1 MNLLNNFLVLG
12 KDGSRVFS
20 YRTVSELLSENKVIL
35 QLIKT
40 TSSISTDSRIDLI
53 DPLIFRFAKVVSIA
67 PASKCFHDCD
77 CGGLLRHS
85 LLVALKAIEVSK
97 YTNFKYED
105 LNVEDLHILLIFLAL
120 LHDVDKV
127 FSDITLS
134 NGVSDFNYDES
145 DLENTLDDY
154 LSANSNLP
162 VKIYF
167 DKSRSRNHE
176 NIIVKALPFLLYK
189 QSEIGRF
196 LIQKSCKK
204 AISSI
209 VKSDNEDDI
218 YKLIK
223 VADIYAC
230 KTSINKFS
238 PMYEI
243 GCYLTLL
250 FRSGLLD
257 TSELGFYKING
268 GYVVEHGSQAYQ
280 SILKAFDY
288 YFAIL
293 DECNTF
299 SDLTHSSFEKLY
311 RSCKES
317 VLYNDDSLSYG
328 QSFEIN
334 LNYPRK
340 SFFVEL
346 SDSNFIV
353 QGAYKRSCIWRS
365 LYNRGSFRFVYG
377 FIICL
382 DYLEHDDSVF
392 KIMNEYDNKGVKN
405 LIQQYQSVVDN
416 FDIDLI
422 TSFDM
427 SLDDNQEYQIDPAT
441 VSIDSFSKK
450 RSEFLSSCSRTRSK
464 NKAKIKSKL
473 SRDISRLQKEIL
485 ENEKSMLSDDYD
497 YF

>member
-67 PASKCFHDCD
+67 PASKCLHDCD

-105 LNVEDLHILLIFLAL
+105 LNVEELHILIIFLAL
-120 LHDVDKV
+120 LHYVGKV

-154 LSANSNLP
+154 LSGNSNLP

-167 DKSRSRNHE
+167 DKSRSKNHE

-268 GYVVEHGSQAYQ
+268 GYVVEQGSKAYQ

-317 VLYNDDSLSYG
+317 VLYNNDFLSYG
-328 QSFEIN
+328 QSFDIN

-365 LYNRGSFRFVYG
+365 LYDRGSIRFVYG

-382 DYLEHDDSVF
+382 DYLDHDDSVF
-392 KIMNEYDNKGVKN
+392 KIMNEYDNKEVKN

>member
-1 MNLLNNFLVLG
+1 MNLLNNFLVLE

-67 PASKCFHDCD
+67 PASKCLHDCD

-105 LNVEDLHILLIFLAL
+105 LNVEELHILLTFLAL
-120 LHDVDKV
+120 LHDVGKV

-134 NGVSDFNYDES
+134 NEVSDFNYDES

-154 LSANSNLP
+154 LSGNSNLP

-167 DKSRSRNHE
+167 DKSRSKNHE

-189 QSEIGRF
+189 QREIGRF
-196 LIQKSCKK
+196 LNQKSCKK
-204 AISSI
+204 AINSI
-209 VKSDNEDDI
+209 VKSDEKDDI

-257 TSELGFYKING
+257 KSEPGFYKING
-268 GYVVEHGSQAYQ
+268 GYVVEQGSQAYQ

-299 SDLTHSSFEKLY
+299 SDLTLSSFEKLY

-317 VLYNDDSLSYG
+317 VFYNDDSLSYG

-392 KIMNEYDNKGVKN
+392 KIMNEYDNKVVKN

-464 NKAKIKSKL
+464 NKEKIKSKL

>member
-12 KDGSRVFS
+12 KDGSSVFS

-35 QLIKT
+35 QLINT
-40 TSSISTDSRIDLI
+40 TSSISTDRRSNLI
-53 DPLIFRFAKVVSIA
+53 DPLIYRFAKVVSIA
-67 PASKCFHDCD
+67 PASKCLHDCD

-85 LLVALKAIEVSK
+85 LLVALKAIEVSRF
-97 YTNFKYED
+97 TNFKYEG
-105 LNVEDLHILLIFLAL
+105 LNVEALHLLLIFLAL
-120 LHDVDKV
+120 LHDVGKV

-134 NGVSDFNYDES
+134 NDVSDFNYDES

-154 LSANSNLP
+154 LSGNSNLP

-167 DKSRSRNHE
+167 NKNRSKNHE
-176 NIIVKALPFLLYK
+176 NNIVKALPFLLYK
-189 QSEIGRF
+189 QSELGLF
-196 LIQKSCKK
+196 LTQKSCKK
-204 AISSI
+204 AITSI
-209 VKSDNEDDI
+209 VKSDDKDDI
-218 YKLIK
+218 YQLIK

-243 GCYLTLL
+243 GWYLTLL

-257 TSELGFYKING
+257 ISEPGFYKING
-268 GYVVEHGSQAYQ
+268 GYVVEQGSQAYQ

-299 SDLTHSSFEKLY
+299 SDLSHSSFENLY

-317 VLYNDDSLSYG
+317 VLYNYDTLLYG
-328 QSFEIN
+328 QDLEIN
-334 LNYPRK
+334 SNYPRK

-365 LYNRGSFRFVYG
+365 LYNRGSIRFVYG

-382 DYLEHDDSVF
+382 DYLEQDDSVF
-392 KIMNEYDNKGVKN
+392 KIVNEYDDKEVKKLFQKN
-405 LIQQYQSVVDN
+405 QSVVDN

-427 SLDDNQEYQIDPAT
+427 SLDDNQEHQIDPAT
-441 VSIDSFSKK
+441 VSIDNFSKK
-450 RSEFLSSCSRTRSK
+450 RSAFLSSCSRARSK
-464 NKAKIKSKL
+464 YKAKSKSKL
-473 SRDISRLQKEIL
+473 SRDISLLQKEIL
-485 ENEKSMLSDDYD
+485 ENEKIMSSEDY
-497 YF
+497 YSF

>member
-12 KDGSRVFS
+12 KDGSRVIS

-40 TSSISTDSRIDLI
+40 ISSISADSRINLI
-53 DPLIFRFAKVVSIA
+53 DPLIYRFAKVVSIA
-67 PASKCFHDCD
+67 PASKCLHDCD

-105 LNVEDLHILLIFLAL
+105 LNVEELHILIIFLAL
-120 LHDVDKV
+120 LHDVGKV

-134 NGVSDFNYDES
+134 NDVSDFNYDES

-154 LSANSNLP
+154 LSGNSNLP

-167 DKSRSRNHE
+167 DKCRSKSHE
-176 NIIVKALPFLLYK
+176 NNIVKALPFLLYK
-189 QSEIGRF
+189 QSAIGRF
-196 LIQKSCKK
+196 LTQRACKK
-204 AISSI
+204 AINSI
-209 VKSDNEDDI
+209 VKSDDKDGI

-250 FRSGLLD
+250 FRSRFLD
-257 TSELGFYKING
+257 ISEPGFYKING
-268 GYVVEHGSQAYQ
+268 GYVVEQGSKAYQ
-280 SILKAFDY
+280 STLKAFDY

-299 SDLTHSSFEKLY
+299 SDLSHSSFEKLY

-328 QSFEIN
+328 QSFDIN

-365 LYNRGSFRFVYG
+365 LYDRGSIRFVYG

-382 DYLEHDDSVF
+382 DYLDHDDSVF
-392 KIMNEYDNKGVKN
+392 KIMNEYDDKEVKN

-422 TSFDM
+422 TAFDM

>member
-1 MNLLNNFLVLG
+1 M
-12 KDGSRVFS
+12 FS

-67 PASKCFHDCD
+67 PASKCLHDCD

-105 LNVEDLHILLIFLAL
+105 LNVEELHILIIFLAL
-120 LHDVDKV
+120 LHDVGKV

-154 LSANSNLP
+154 LSGNSNLP

-167 DKSRSRNHE
+167 DKSRSKNHE

-268 GYVVEHGSQAYQ
+268 GYVVEQGSQAYQ
-280 SILKAFDY
+280 SILKAF
-288 YFAIL
+288 
-293 DECNTF
+293 
-299 SDLTHSSFEKLY
+299 
-311 RSCKES
+311 
-317 VLYNDDSLSYG
+317 
-328 QSFEIN
+328 
-334 LNYPRK
+334 YP
-340 SFFVEL
+340 
-346 SDSNFIV
+346 
-353 QGAYKRSCIWRS
+353 
-365 LYNRGSFRFVYG
+365 
-377 FIICL
+377 
-382 DYLEHDDSVF
+382 
-392 KIMNEYDNKGVKN
+392 
-405 LIQQYQSVVDN
+405 
-416 FDIDLI
+416 
-422 TSFDM
+422 
-427 SLDDNQEYQIDPAT
+427 
-441 VSIDSFSKK
+441 
-450 RSEFLSSCSRTRSK
+450 
-464 NKAKIKSKL
+464 
-473 SRDISRLQKEIL
+473 
-485 ENEKSMLSDDYD
+485 
-497 YF
+497 

>member
-1 MNLLNNFLVLG
+1 MNLLNNFLVLE

-67 PASKCFHDCD
+67 PASKCLHDCD

-105 LNVEDLHILLIFLAL
+105 LNVEELHILLTFLAL
-120 LHDVDKV
+120 LHDVGKV

-134 NGVSDFNYDES
+134 NEVSDFNYDES

-154 LSANSNLP
+154 LSGNSNLP

-167 DKSRSRNHE
+167 DKSRSKNHG

-189 QSEIGRF
+189 QREIGRF
-196 LIQKSCKK
+196 LNQKSCKK
-204 AISSI
+204 AINSI
-209 VKSDNEDDI
+209 VKSDEKDDI

-257 TSELGFYKING
+257 KSEPGFYKING
-268 GYVVEHGSQAYQ
+268 GYVVEQGSQAYQ

-299 SDLTHSSFEKLY
+299 SDLTLSSFEKLY

-317 VLYNDDSLSYG
+317 VFYNDDSLSYG

-392 KIMNEYDNKGVKN
+392 KIMNEYDNKVVKN

-464 NKAKIKSKL
+464 NKEKIKSKL

>member
-12 KDGSRVFS
+12 KDGSRVIS

-40 TSSISTDSRIDLI
+40 ISSISADSRINLI
-53 DPLIFRFAKVVSIA
+53 DPLIYRFAKVVSIA
-67 PASKCFHDCD
+67 LASKCLHDCD

-105 LNVEDLHILLIFLAL
+105 LNVEELHILIIFLAL
-120 LHDVDKV
+120 LHDVGKV

-134 NGVSDFNYDES
+134 NEVSDFNYDES

-154 LSANSNLP
+154 LSGNSNLP

-167 DKSRSRNHE
+167 DKCRSKSHE
-176 NIIVKALPFLLYK
+176 NNIVKALPFLLYK
-189 QSEIGRF
+189 QSAIGRF
-196 LIQKSCKK
+196 LTQRACKK
-204 AISSI
+204 AINSI
-209 VKSDNEDDI
+209 VKSDDKDGI

-250 FRSGLLD
+250 FRSRFLD
-257 TSELGFYKING
+257 ISEPGFYKING
-268 GYVVEHGSQAYQ
+268 GYVVEQGSKAYQ
-280 SILKAFDY
+280 STLKAFDY

-299 SDLTHSSFEKLY
+299 SDLSHSSFEKLY

-328 QSFEIN
+328 QSFDIN

-365 LYNRGSFRFVYG
+365 LYDRGSIRFVYG

-382 DYLEHDDSVF
+382 DYLDHDDSVF
-392 KIMNEYDNKGVKN
+392 KIMNEYDDKEVKN

-422 TSFDM
+422 TAFDM

>member
-67 PASKCFHDCD
+67 PASKCLHDCD

-105 LNVEDLHILLIFLAL
+105 LNVEELHILLTFLAL
-120 LHDVDKV
+120 LHDVGKV

-134 NGVSDFNYDES
+134 NEVSDFNYDES

-154 LSANSNLP
+154 LSGNSNLP

-167 DKSRSRNHE
+167 EKSRSKNHE

-189 QSEIGRF
+189 QREIGRF
-196 LIQKSCKK
+196 LNQKSCKK
-204 AISSI
+204 AINSI
-209 VKSDNEDDI
+209 VKSDEKDDI

-257 TSELGFYKING
+257 KSEPGFYKING
-268 GYVVEHGSQAYQ
+268 GYVVEQGSQAYQ

-317 VLYNDDSLSYG
+317 VLYNNDSLSYG

-392 KIMNEYDNKGVKN
+392 KIMNEYDDKEVKN
-405 LIQQYQSVVDN
+405 LIQQDQSVVDN
-416 FDIDLI
+416 IDIDLI

-464 NKAKIKSKL
+464 NKEKIKSKL

>member
-1 MNLLNNFLVLG
+1 MNFLGSEIVLSRDGAIYFHYRTADNLLSDNHF
-12 KDGSRVFS
+12 
-20 YRTVSELLSENKVIL
+20 IL
-35 QLIKT
+35 KIIKET
-40 TSSISTDSRIDLI
+40 ASIPHDVCVEFI
-53 DPLIFRFAKVVSIA
+53 DPLFYRFAKIVSIA
-67 PASKCFHDCD
+67 PASKCLHDCD

-105 LNVEDLHILLIFLAL
+105 LNVEELHILVIFLAL
-120 LHDVDKV
+120 LHDVGKV
-127 FSDITLS
+127 FYDITLS
-134 NGVSDFNYDES
+134 NGVSAFNYDES

-154 LSANSNLP
+154 LSGNSNSP

-167 DKSRSRNHE
+167 DKSRSKSHE
-176 NIIVKALPFLLYK
+176 NNIVKALPFLLYK

-196 LIQKSCKK
+196 LIHKSCKK

-250 FRSGLLD
+250 FCSSLLD
-257 TSELGFYKING
+257 KSEPGFYKING
-268 GYVVEHGSQAYQ
+268 GYVVEQGSKAYQ
-280 SILKAFDY
+280 STLKAFDY

-299 SDLTHSSFEKLY
+299 SDLSHSSFEKLY

-317 VLYNDDSLSYG
+317 ILYNDDFLSCG
-328 QSFEIN
+328 QSFDIN

-365 LYNRGSFRFVYG
+365 LYDRGSIRFVYG

-382 DYLEHDDSVF
+382 DYLDHDDSVF
-392 KIMNEYDNKGVKN
+392 KIVNEYDDKEVKN
-405 LIQQYQSVVDN
+405 LILQDQSVVDN

-427 SLDDNQEYQIDPAT
+427 SLGDNQEYQIDPTT
-441 VSIDSFSKK
+441 VSIDNFSKK
-450 RSEFLSSCSRTRSK
+450 RSEYLSSCSRMRAK
-464 NKAKIKSKL
+464 NKAKSKSKL
-473 SRDISRLQKEIL
+473 SNDISSLQKEIL
-485 ENEKSMLSDDYD
+485 ENEKIISSKDYD

>member
-1 MNLLNNFLVLG
+1 MNLLNNFLVLE

-67 PASKCFHDCD
+67 PASKCLHDCD

-105 LNVEDLHILLIFLAL
+105 LNVEELHILLTFLAL
-120 LHDVDKV
+120 LHDVGKV

-134 NGVSDFNYDES
+134 NEVSDFNYDES

-154 LSANSNLP
+154 LSGNSNLP

-167 DKSRSRNHE
+167 DKSRSKNHE

-189 QSEIGRF
+189 QREIGRF
-196 LIQKSCKK
+196 LNQKSCKK
-204 AISSI
+204 AINSI
-209 VKSDNEDDI
+209 VKSDEKDDI

-257 TSELGFYKING
+257 KSEPGFYKING
-268 GYVVEHGSQAYQ
+268 GYVVEQGSQAYQ

-299 SDLTHSSFEKLY
+299 SDLTLSSFEKLY

-317 VLYNDDSLSYG
+317 VFYNDDSLSYG

-392 KIMNEYDNKGVKN
+392 KIMNEYDNKVVKN

-427 SLDDNQEYQIDPAT
+427 SLDDNLEYQIDPAT

-464 NKAKIKSKL
+464 NKEKIKSKL

>member
-12 KDGSRVFS
+12 KDGSRVCS

-67 PASKCFHDCD
+67 PASKCLHDCD

-105 LNVEDLHILLIFLAL
+105 LNVEELHILLTFLAL
-120 LHDVDKV
+120 LHDVGKV

-134 NGVSDFNYDES
+134 NEVSDFNYDES

-154 LSANSNLP
+154 LSGNSNLP

-167 DKSRSRNHE
+167 DKCRSKSHE
-176 NIIVKALPFLLYK
+176 NNIVKALPFLLYK
-189 QSEIGRF
+189 QSAIGRF
-196 LIQKSCKK
+196 LTQRACKK
-204 AISSI
+204 AINSI
-209 VKSDNEDDI
+209 VKSDDKDGI

-250 FRSGLLD
+250 FRSRFLD
-257 TSELGFYKING
+257 ISEPGFYKING
-268 GYVVEHGSQAYQ
+268 GYVVEQGPQAYQ

-299 SDLTHSSFEKLY
+299 SDLSHSSFEKLY

-317 VLYNDDSLSYG
+317 VLYNDDFLSYR
-328 QSFEIN
+328 QSFDIN

-365 LYNRGSFRFVYG
+365 LYDRGSIRFVYG

-382 DYLEHDDSVF
+382 DYLDHDDSVF
-392 KIMNEYDNKGVKN
+392 KIMNEYDNKEVKN

-473 SRDISRLQKEIL
+473 SRDISRLQKELL

>member
-67 PASKCFHDCD
+67 PASKCLHDCD

-105 LNVEDLHILLIFLAL
+105 LNVEELHILIIFLAL
-120 LHDVDKV
+120 LHDVGKV

-134 NGVSDFNYDES
+134 NEVSDFNYDES

-154 LSANSNLP
+154 LSGNSNLP

-167 DKSRSRNHE
+167 DKCRSKSHE
-176 NIIVKALPFLLYK
+176 NNIVKAIPFLLYK
-189 QSEIGRF
+189 QSAIGRF
-196 LIQKSCKK
+196 LTQRACKK
-204 AISSI
+204 AINSI
-209 VKSDNEDDI
+209 VKSDDKDGI

-250 FRSGLLD
+250 FRSRFLD
-257 TSELGFYKING
+257 ISEPGFYKING
-268 GYVVEHGSQAYQ
+268 GYVVEQGSKAYQ
-280 SILKAFDY
+280 STLKAFDY

-299 SDLTHSSFEKLY
+299 SDLSHSSFEKLY

-328 QSFEIN
+328 QSFDIN

-365 LYNRGSFRFVYG
+365 LYDRGSIRFVYG

-382 DYLEHDDSVF
+382 DYLDHDDSVF
-392 KIMNEYDNKGVKN
+392 KIMNEYDDKEVKN

>member
-12 KDGSRVFS
+12 KDGSRVCS

-67 PASKCFHDCD
+67 PASKCLHDCD

-105 LNVEDLHILLIFLAL
+105 LNVEELHILLTFLAL
-120 LHDVDKV
+120 LHDVGKV

-134 NGVSDFNYDES
+134 NEVSDFNYDES

-154 LSANSNLP
+154 LSGNSNLP

-167 DKSRSRNHE
+167 DKCRSKSHE
-176 NIIVKALPFLLYK
+176 NNIVKALPFLLYK
-189 QSEIGRF
+189 QSAIGRF
-196 LIQKSCKK
+196 LTQRACKK
-204 AISSI
+204 AINSI
-209 VKSDNEDDI
+209 VKSDDKDGI

-250 FRSGLLD
+250 FRSRFLD
-257 TSELGFYKING
+257 ISEPGFYKING
-268 GYVVEHGSQAYQ
+268 GYVVEQGSQAYQ

-299 SDLTHSSFEKLY
+299 SDLSHSSFEKLY

-317 VLYNDDSLSYG
+317 VLYNDDFLSYR
-328 QSFEIN
+328 QSFDIN

-365 LYNRGSFRFVYG
+365 LYDRGSIRFVYG

-382 DYLEHDDSVF
+382 DYLDHDDSVF
-392 KIMNEYDNKGVKN
+392 KIMNEYDNKEVKN

>member
-1 MNLLNNFLVLG
+1 M
-12 KDGSRVFS
+12 
-20 YRTVSELLSENKVIL
+20 
-35 QLIKT
+35 Q
-40 TSSISTDSRIDLI
+40 
-53 DPLIFRFAKVVSIA
+53 
-67 PASKCFHDCD
+67 
-77 CGGLLRHS
+77 
-85 LLVALKAIEVSK
+85 
-97 YTNFKYED
+97 
-105 LNVEDLHILLIFLAL
+105 
-120 LHDVDKV
+120 
-127 FSDITLS
+127 
-134 NGVSDFNYDES
+134 
-145 DLENTLDDY
+145 
-154 LSANSNLP
+154 
-162 VKIYF
+162 
-167 DKSRSRNHE
+167 
-176 NIIVKALPFLLYK
+176 NI
-189 QSEIGRF
+189 
-196 LIQKSCKK
+196 
-204 AISSI
+204 
-209 VKSDNEDDI
+209 N
-218 YKLIK
+218 KLIK

-250 FRSGLLD
+250 FRADLLD
-257 TSELGFYKING
+257 TSEPGFYKING
-268 GYVVEHGSQAYQ
+268 GYVVEQGSQAYQ

-365 LYNRGSFRFVYG
+365 LYNRGSIRFVYG

-392 KIMNEYDNKGVKN
+392 KIMNEYDDKEVKN
-405 LIQQYQSVVDN
+405 LIQQDQSVVDN
-416 FDIDLI
+416 IDIDLI

-427 SLDDNQEYQIDPAT
+427 SLYDNQEYQIDPAT
-441 VSIDSFSKK
+441 FSIDSFSKK
-450 RSEFLSSCSRTRSK
+450 RSEFLSSCSRTRAK

-473 SRDISRLQKEIL
+473 SRDISRLQKVIL

>member
-1 MNLLNNFLVLG
+1 MNFLEGEIVLSR
-12 KDGSRVFS
+12 DGAIYFH
-20 YRTVSELLSENKVIL
+20 YRTVDNLLSDNHFILKVI
-35 QLIKT
+35 KET
-40 TSSISTDSRIDLI
+40 ASIPQDVFVEII

-67 PASKCFHDCD
+67 PASKCLHDCD

-105 LNVEDLHILLIFLAL
+105 LNAEELHILLIFLAL
-120 LHDVDKV
+120 LHDVGKV
-127 FSDITLS
+127 FSDINLS

-154 LSANSNLP
+154 LSSNSNLP

-167 DKSRSRNHE
+167 DKSRCKNHE
-176 NIIVKALPFLLYK
+176 NIVVKALPFLLYK

-209 VKSDNEDDI
+209 VKLDAEDEI

-230 KTSINKFS
+230 KISINKFS

-257 TSELGFYKING
+257 TSEPGFYKING
-268 GYVVEHGSQAYQ
+268 GYVVEQGSQAYQ
-280 SILKAFDY
+280 SILNAFDY

-299 SDLTHSSFEKLY
+299 SDLSHSSFEKMY
-311 RSCKES
+311 ISCKES

-365 LYNRGSFRFVYG
+365 LYKRGSIRFVYG

-382 DYLEHDDSVF
+382 DYLDHGDSVF
-392 KIMNEYDNKGVKN
+392 KIMNEYDDKDVKN
-405 LIQQYQSVVDN
+405 LIQQDQSVVDD

-427 SLDDNQEYQIDPAT
+427 SLDENQEYQIDPAT

>member
-67 PASKCFHDCD
+67 PASKCLHDCD

-105 LNVEDLHILLIFLAL
+105 LNVEDLHILLFFLAL
-120 LHDVDKV
+120 LHDVGKV

-154 LSANSNLP
+154 LSGNSNLP

-167 DKSRSRNHE
+167 DKSRSKNHE

-204 AISSI
+204 AVSSI

-268 GYVVEHGSQAYQ
+268 GYVVELGSQAYQ

-382 DYLEHDDSVF
+382 DYLVHDDSVF
-392 KIMNEYDNKGVKN
+392 KIMNEYDNKEVKN

>member
-12 KDGSRVFS
+12 KDGSRVCS

-67 PASKCFHDCD
+67 PASKCLHDCD

-97 YTNFKYED
+97 YSNFKYED
-105 LNVEDLHILLIFLAL
+105 LNVEELHILLTFLAL
-120 LHDVDKV
+120 LHDVGKV

-134 NGVSDFNYDES
+134 NEVSDFNYDES

-154 LSANSNLP
+154 LSGNSNLP

-167 DKSRSRNHE
+167 DKCRSKSHE
-176 NIIVKALPFLLYK
+176 NNIVKALPFLLYK
-189 QSEIGRF
+189 QSAIGRF
-196 LIQKSCKK
+196 LTQRACKK
-204 AISSI
+204 AINSI
-209 VKSDNEDDI
+209 VKSDDKDGI

-250 FRSGLLD
+250 FRSRFLD
-257 TSELGFYKING
+257 ISEPGFYKING
-268 GYVVEHGSQAYQ
+268 GYVVEQGSQAYQ

-299 SDLTHSSFEKLY
+299 SDLSHSSFEKLY

-317 VLYNDDSLSYG
+317 VLYNDDVLSYR
-328 QSFEIN
+328 QSFDIN

-365 LYNRGSFRFVYG
+365 LYDRGSIRFVYG

-382 DYLEHDDSVF
+382 DYLDHDDSVF
-392 KIMNEYDNKGVKN
+392 KIMNEYDNKEVKN

>member
-1 MNLLNNFLVLG
+1 M
-12 KDGSRVFS
+12 
-20 YRTVSELLSENKVIL
+20 
-35 QLIKT
+35 
-40 TSSISTDSRIDLI
+40 
-53 DPLIFRFAKVVSIA
+53 
-67 PASKCFHDCD
+67 
-77 CGGLLRHS
+77 
-85 LLVALKAIEVSK
+85 
-97 YTNFKYED
+97 
-105 LNVEDLHILLIFLAL
+105 LIFLAL
-120 LHDVDKV
+120 LHDVGKV

-154 LSANSNLP
+154 LSGNSNLP

-167 DKSRSRNHE
+167 DKSRSKNHE

-257 TSELGFYKING
+257 TSEPGFYKING
-268 GYVVEHGSQAYQ
+268 GYVVEQGSQAYQ

-365 LYNRGSFRFVYG
+365 LYNRGSIRFVYG

>member
-67 PASKCFHDCD
+67 PASKCLHDCD

-105 LNVEDLHILLIFLAL
+105 LNVEELHILLTFLAL
-120 LHDVDKV
+120 LHDVGKV

-134 NGVSDFNYDES
+134 NEVSDFNYDES

-154 LSANSNLP
+154 LSGNSNLP

-167 DKSRSRNHE
+167 DKSRSKNHE

-189 QSEIGRF
+189 QREIGRF
-196 LIQKSCKK
+196 LNQKSCKK
-204 AISSI
+204 AINSI
-209 VKSDNEDDI
+209 VKSDEKDDI

-257 TSELGFYKING
+257 KSEPGFYKING
-268 GYVVEHGSQAYQ
+268 GYVVEQGSQAYQ

-317 VLYNDDSLSYG
+317 VLYNNDSLSYG

-392 KIMNEYDNKGVKN
+392 KIMNEYDDKEVKN
-405 LIQQYQSVVDN
+405 LIQQDQSVVDN
-416 FDIDLI
+416 IDIDLI

-464 NKAKIKSKL
+464 NKEKIKSKL

>member
-1 MNLLNNFLVLG
+1 MNLLDDCIVLR
-12 KDGSRVFS
+12 KDTSIVMQYKS
-20 YRTVSELLSENKVIL
+20 VLELLSDNKVIL
-35 QLIKT
+35 NRLKDSSLI
-40 TSSISTDSRIDLI
+40 SPEIYSNLI
-53 DPLIFRFAKVVSIA
+53 ESLIFRFAKIVSIA
-67 PASKCFHDCD
+67 PASKCLHDSD

-85 LLVALKAIEVSK
+85 LLVALKAVEISSFSK
-97 YTNFKYED
+97 FEYEGI
-105 LNVEDLHILLIFLAL
+105 NGENLHILLIFLAL
-120 LHDVDKV
+120 LHDVGKV

-134 NGVSDFNYDES
+134 NDIIEFNYCAA

-154 LSANSNLP
+154 LSGNANSP
-162 VKIYF
+162 VKICF
-167 DKSRSRNHE
+167 NKSRNKNHE
-176 NIIVKALPFLLYK
+176 SSIVKAIPFLVYK
-189 QSEIGRF
+189 QCAIGRF
-196 LIQKSCKK
+196 LTHRLCKK
-204 AISSI
+204 ALNAI
-209 VKSDNEDDI
+209 VKSDDKDDV

-250 FRSGLLD
+250 FSSSLLD
-257 TSELGFYKING
+257 KSEPGFYKING
-268 GYVVEHGSQAYQ
+268 GYVVEQGSQAYQ

-299 SDLTHSSFEKLY
+299 SELSHSSFENLY

-317 VLYNDDSLSYG
+317 VLYNDDTLSYG
-328 QSFEIN
+328 QDLEIN
-334 LNYPRK
+334 SNYPRK

-365 LYNRGSFRFVYG
+365 LYNRGSIRFVYG

-382 DYLEHDDSVF
+382 DYLDHDDSVF
-392 KIMNEYDNKGVKN
+392 KIMKEYEDKEVKN
-405 LIQQYQSVVDN
+405 LIQQDQSVVDN
-416 FDIDLI
+416 FDIDLF
-422 TSFDM
+422 TSFDI

-441 VSIDSFSKK
+441 VSIDS
-450 RSEFLSSCSRTRSK
+450 
-464 NKAKIKSKL
+464 
-473 SRDISRLQKEIL
+473 
-485 ENEKSMLSDDYD
+485 
-497 YF
+497 

>member
-1 MNLLNNFLVLG
+1 MNLLNNFLVLE

-67 PASKCFHDCD
+67 PASKCLHDCD

-105 LNVEDLHILLIFLAL
+105 LNVEELHILLTFLAL
-120 LHDVDKV
+120 LHDVGKV

-134 NGVSDFNYDES
+134 NEVSDFNYDES

-154 LSANSNLP
+154 LSGNSNLP

-167 DKSRSRNHE
+167 DKSRSKNHE

-189 QSEIGRF
+189 QREIGRF
-196 LIQKSCKK
+196 LNQKSCKK
-204 AISSI
+204 AINSI
-209 VKSDNEDDI
+209 VKSDEKDDI

-257 TSELGFYKING
+257 KSEPGFYKING
-268 GYVVEHGSQAYQ
+268 GYVVEQGSQAYQ

-299 SDLTHSSFEKLY
+299 SDLTLSSFEKLY

-317 VLYNDDSLSYG
+317 VFYNDDSLSYG

-392 KIMNEYDNKGVKN
+392 KIMNEYDNKEVKN

-464 NKAKIKSKL
+464 NKEKIKSKL

>member
-67 PASKCFHDCD
+67 PASKCLHDCD

-105 LNVEDLHILLIFLAL
+105 LNVEELHILIIFLAL
-120 LHDVDKV
+120 LHDVGKV

-154 LSANSNLP
+154 LSGNSNLP

-167 DKSRSRNHE
+167 DKSRSKNHE

-189 QSEIGRF
+189 QSAIGRF
-196 LIQKSCKK
+196 LTQRACKK
-204 AISSI
+204 AINSI
-209 VKSDNEDDI
+209 VKSDEKDDI

-250 FRSGLLD
+250 FRSRFLD
-257 TSELGFYKING
+257 ISEPGFYKING
-268 GYVVEHGSQAYQ
+268 GYVVEQGSKAYQ
-280 SILKAFDY
+280 STLKAFDY

-299 SDLTHSSFEKLY
+299 SDLSHSSFEKLY

-317 VLYNDDSLSYG
+317 VLYNDDFLSYG
-328 QSFEIN
+328 QSFDIN

-365 LYNRGSFRFVYG
+365 LYDRA
-377 FIICL
+377 
-382 DYLEHDDSVF
+382 
-392 KIMNEYDNKGVKN
+392 
-405 LIQQYQSVVDN
+405 Q
-416 FDIDLI
+416 
-422 TSFDM
+422 
-427 SLDDNQEYQIDPAT
+427 
-441 VSIDSFSKK
+441 
-450 RSEFLSSCSRTRSK
+450 
-464 NKAKIKSKL
+464 
-473 SRDISRLQKEIL
+473 
-485 ENEKSMLSDDYD
+485 
-497 YF
+497 

>member
-35 QLIKT
+35 QLIET

-67 PASKCFHDCD
+67 PASKCLHDCD

-105 LNVEDLHILLIFLAL
+105 LNVEELHILIIFLAL
-120 LHDVDKV
+120 LHDAGKV

-134 NGVSDFNYDES
+134 NEVSDFNYDES
-145 DLENTLDDY
+145 DLENTFDDY
-154 LSANSNLP
+154 LSGNSNLP

-167 DKSRSRNHE
+167 DKCRSKSHE
-176 NIIVKALPFLLYK
+176 NNIVKALPFLLYK
-189 QSEIGRF
+189 QSAIGRF
-196 LIQKSCKK
+196 LTQRACKK

-268 GYVVEHGSQAYQ
+268 GYVVEQGSKAYQ

-299 SDLTHSSFEKLY
+299 SDLIHSSFEKLY

-317 VLYNDDSLSYG
+317 VLYNDDFLSYG
-328 QSFEIN
+328 QSFDIN

-365 LYNRGSFRFVYG
+365 LYDRGSIRFVYG

-382 DYLEHDDSVF
+382 DYLDHDDSVF
-392 KIMNEYDNKGVKN
+392 KIMNEYDNKEVKN

-450 RSEFLSSCSRTRSK
+450 RSEFLSSCLRTRSK

>member
-67 PASKCFHDCD
+67 PASKCLHDCD

-105 LNVEDLHILLIFLAL
+105 LNVEELHILTIFLAL
-120 LHDVDKV
+120 LHDVGKV

-134 NGVSDFNYDES
+134 NEVSDFNYDES

-154 LSANSNLP
+154 LSGNSNLP

-167 DKSRSRNHE
+167 DKCRSKSHE
-176 NIIVKALPFLLYK
+176 NNIVKAIPFLLYK
-189 QSEIGRF
+189 QSAIGRF
-196 LIQKSCKK
+196 LTQRACKK
-204 AISSI
+204 AINSI
-209 VKSDNEDDI
+209 VKSDDKDGI

-250 FRSGLLD
+250 FRSRFLD
-257 TSELGFYKING
+257 ISEPGFYKING
-268 GYVVEHGSQAYQ
+268 GYVVEQGSKAYQ
-280 SILKAFDY
+280 STLKAFDY

-299 SDLTHSSFEKLY
+299 SDLSHSSFEKLY

-328 QSFEIN
+328 QSFDIN

-365 LYNRGSFRFVYG
+365 LYDRGSIRFVYG

-382 DYLEHDDSVF
+382 DYLDHDDSVF
-392 KIMNEYDNKGVKN
+392 KIMNEYDDKEVKN

-473 SRDISRLQKEIL
+473 SRDVSRLQKEIL